1 MLEKFTDITCKS
13 SKISLV
19 AMHEM
24 TPHNFDCKIVYNI
37 DTKSVN
43 YDAKKFY
50 INDTSGL
57 YYKLMMIV
65 NDNSRVINKLEA

>member
-1 MLEKFTDITCKS
+1 MYES
-13 SKISLV
+13 
-19 AMHEM
+19 MHKM
-24 TPHNFDCKIVYNI
+24 TPHNFSCKIVYNI
-37 DTKSVN
+37 DAMNVS

-65 NDNSRVINKLEA
+65 NDNSRDINKLEA